1 MFATLESWHQMNQ
14 GQFWQAF
21 AVTTAKACSKLCLV
35 RLVPAFHLM
44 TPLGNWLYHSSKTVS
59 VQPCCLFDLFVCYDV
74 MFATLESWH
83 QMNQAQF
90 WQAFAVT
97 TAKAC
102 SKLCLVRWCLLSIWW
117 LHWETGCIIVA
128 KQFLCNLV
136 VYLIYLVACLPG
148 CTHQIIVIVGEYLE
162 KHHACQSGCHGSG
175 IRRRRQSC
183 MSSRGCDL
191 MPVQFDWSDGQS
203 WMSWSVWI
211 NVSDMIHM
219 FLSMEINGV
228 V

>member
-1 MFATLESWHQMNQ
+1 MSCSPHWKVGTKWTRDSFGKPLR
-14 GQFWQAF
+14 WQQQ
-21 AVTTAKACSKLCLV
+21 KLAQNCAL
-35 RLVPAFHLM
+35 
-44 TPLGNWLYHSSKTVS
+44 S
-59 VQPCCLFDLFVCYDV
+59 V
-74 MFATLESWH
+74 
-83 QMNQAQF
+83 
-90 WQAFAVT
+90 
-97 TAKAC
+97 
-102 SKLCLVRWCLLSIWW
+102 WCLLSIWW

>member
-1 MFATLESWHQMNQ
+1 MQHTASVCVTCCISVCYIFQSFDVMFATLESWHQMNQ

-102 SKLCLVRWCLLSIWW
+102 SKLCLVRLVPAFHLMTPLGNWLYHSSKTVSVQPCCLFDLFSCLFTR
-117 LHWETGCIIVA
+117 LH
-128 KQFLCNLV
+128 
-136 VYLIYLVACLPG
+136 PSD
-148 CTHQIIVIVGEYLE
+148 H
-162 KHHACQSGCHGSG
+162 
-175 IRRRRQSC
+175 
-183 MSSRGCDL
+183 CDC
-191 MPVQFDWSDGQS
+191 W
-203 WMSWSVWI
+203 
-211 NVSDMIHM
+211 
-219 FLSMEINGV
+219 
-228 V
+228 